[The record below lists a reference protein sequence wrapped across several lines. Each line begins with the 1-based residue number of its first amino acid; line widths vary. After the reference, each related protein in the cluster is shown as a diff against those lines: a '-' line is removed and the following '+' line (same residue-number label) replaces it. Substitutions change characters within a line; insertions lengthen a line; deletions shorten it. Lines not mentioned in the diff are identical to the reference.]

1 MATTSQEYTLERKT
15 GADTSEE
22 IQIPA
27 SSVSG
32 LANVATSGSYNDL
45 SNKPTIPTDYV
56 TTNTDQEITG
66 KKTFKH
72 KDGIFI
78 DRIHNLSGNAVYDY
92 DGTNVRLGSVS
103 KPAHIRG
110 SEARPKYE
118 SPSGDGSGST
128 VKKDIALVDDLSSY
142 VKYTAQTL
150 TDAQKSQARSNIG
163 AGTSS
168 FSGNYNDLSNKP
180 TIPAAANNGTLTI
193 QKNGTSVATF
203 GANQSTNATANI
215 TVPTNFDDLTRIKK
229 QGYAGDNNAIQYFK
243 LASFPTYNSSGNYAS
258 FIITGRMGGWQSDN
272 MSFVNMILY
281 NRGAEGGGYINV
293 DNSAFYSLCDVAI
306 YRETNGASTAYLKV
320 NGYYTFDINV
330 NTFQATNVYTG
341 TAVTPTGTLKWT
353 ASSQADRLAV
363 SDGKAYING
372 FTMPKQVKINGVV
385 HNPDADAIIDL
396 GTVSAPTPDAVKSVI
411 DYNDTSKKIKIGYA
425 GTGIS
430 GDGIK
435 YIAGYTAGDSES
447 HARIKDISKDALKSW
462 LGYATVATSGSYND
476 LSDKPTIPSGGGIT
490 PFCMDD
496 LSTGTFSSTTV
507 FDSGLKALYFEDTS
521 EPIFPFYGVLYAK
534 SFSGYSILVPSS
546 IYAKSSAINNNVSF
560 VQYIVNDTTI
570 TRNIYYIETA
580 VSTGKTS
587 YSMQTSSG
595 TFHYKTLN

>member
-1 MATTSQEYTLERKT
+1 MATYKPYKKT
-15 GADTSEE
+15 TDGKEE
-22 IQIPA
+22 IKIPY
-27 SSVSG
+27 SV
-32 LANVATSGSYNDL
+32 L
-45 SNKPTIPTDYV
+45 SNPPAIPTSIDGLGGG
-56 TTNTDQEITG
+56 TLTSPIKLTGGDGAAASKMILTSNGQITDTG
-66 KKTFKH
+66 TSTLF
-72 KDGIFI
+72 GFSGG
-78 DRIHNLSGNAVYDY
+78 NLIVGHGNYPL
-92 DGTNVRLGSVS
+92 TM
-103 KPAHIRG
+103 RG
-110 SEARPKYE
+110 KQARPTWNGKDLALK
-118 SPSGDGSGST
+118 SDIPSVPTD
-128 VKKDIALVDDLSSY
+128 Y
-142 VKYTAQTL
+142 VKYTAQSL
-150 TDAQKSQARSNIG
+150 TAAQKAQARSNIG

-496 LSTGTFSSTTV
+496 LSTGTFGSTAV

-521 EPIFPFYGVLYAK
+521 EPGYPFYGVLYAK
-534 SFSGYSILVPSS
+534 SFSGYSILVPRS